1 MIRKISAILLLVI
14 IVGFVIPAPASAAYI
29 DPNTGGMLFS
39 LLAVIFGA
47 LSAMILLLS
56 GKIKMFFSRT
66 KRRLRGSSDDELDE
80 ETTNGDYE

>member
-1 MIRKISAILLLVI
+1 MVI
-14 IVGFVIPAPASAAYI
+14 IIGFMIPMPASAAYI

-66 KRRLRGSSDDELDE
+66 KRRLRDSSDIGEDE

>member
-1 MIRKISAILLLVI
+1 MIRKLYATLLLVTL
-14 IVGFVIPAPASAAYI
+14 VSFLMPMPASAAYI

-47 LSAMILLLS
+47 LSAVILLLS
-56 GKIKMFFSRT
+56 GKIKMFLSRT

-80 ETTNGDYE
+80 EKLNGDYE

>member
-1 MIRKISAILLLVI
+1 MVF
-14 IVGFVIPAPASAAYI
+14 IVGLMIPVPASAAYI

-66 KRRLRGSSDDELDE
+66 RRRLKRSSENDEDDE
-80 ETTNGDYE
+80 TPNGNYE

>member
-1 MIRKISAILLLVI
+1 MISKVCAVI
-14 IVGFVIPAPASAAYI
+14 IVVFIIGFLNPLPASAAYI

-56 GKIKMFFSRT
+56 GKIKMFFSRA
-66 KRRLRGSSDDELDE
+66 KRRLRHSSEIEDDEDAI
-80 ETTNGDYE
+80 NSDQ